1 MELATPEYKTGPV
14 QLLVL
19 DVNGVQTDDGLWLD
33 QEGSLQKRFDVHDGL
48 GLRLLQ
54 QAWITGFSQ

>member
-1 MELATPEYKTGPV
+1 MELASPEDNIGPV

-19 DVNGVQTDDGLWLD
+19 DVDGVQTDDGLWLD
-33 QEGSLQKRFDVHDGL
+33 QEGRLQKRFDVQDDL

-54 QAWITGFSQ
+54 QA